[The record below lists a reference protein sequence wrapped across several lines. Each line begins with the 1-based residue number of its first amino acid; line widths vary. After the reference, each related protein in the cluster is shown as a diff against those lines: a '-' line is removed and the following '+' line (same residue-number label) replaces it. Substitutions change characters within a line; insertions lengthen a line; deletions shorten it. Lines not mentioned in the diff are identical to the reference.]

1 MVRYFEC
8 NWIKKGSVVMASAE
22 TAKRP
27 DKKLNLFHLTW
38 PIFLEVFLFMLMGIA
53 DTFMLSALSDDAVSG
68 VGAANQYVHIAIL
81 ILEVVGNG
89 AAIVV
94 SQYLGSKRY
103 LEASKI
109 SALAV
114 TLNLIVGLLMSVI
127 FVIFSKNMMI
137 AMNLQGD
144 VLEHASK
151 YLIIVGGAIF
161 LQAIINSL
169 SAIIRVHGFTK
180 QTMFVSLGMNIVHVV
195 GNYAL
200 IFGNFGFPE
209 LGVQGAAISSVVS
222 RLLALI
228 VFFWILYRVM
238 EYRVEF
244 RYYIT
249 LSKEY
254 IRKILQIGIPSA
266 FEQVMYQGCQIV
278 FLYYVTYLGAESLA
292 ARQYA
297 VNISMFTYLFAIA
310 IGMGTAIIVGRFVG
324 GNEQDEAYTSVRT
337 SVKWAFLFT
346 LCMVMLVI
354 IFRYP
359 LMRLFTDNT
368 EIIEIGAS
376 VLLLSILLETGR
388 TLNIVIISSL
398 RAAGD
403 AKYPVIIGSFSMVAM
418 SLPLGY
424 FLVFELNLGLVGV
437 WLAITVDEWTRAI
450 IMYYR
455 WKSRKWERYALVS
468 PKKSRQ

>member
-1 MVRYFEC
+1 MPAIED
-8 NWIKKGSVVMASAE
+8 G
-22 TAKRP
+22 KRLG
-27 DKKLNLFHLTW
+27 KQLNLFMLTW
-38 PIFLEVFLFMLMGIA
+38 PIFLEVFLFMMMGIA

-103 LEASKI
+103 LEAAKI

-114 TLNLIVGLLMSVI
+114 TLNLIVGLIMSVL
-127 FVIFSKNMMI
+127 FLIFSKNIMI
-137 AMNLQGD
+137 AMNLEGE

-169 SAIIRVHGFTK
+169 AAIIRVHGFTK
-180 QTMFVSLGMNIVHVV
+180 QAMFVSLGMNIFHVV
-195 GNYAL
+195 CNYAL
-200 IFGNFGFPE
+200 IFGKFGFPE
-209 LGVQGAAISSVVS
+209 MGVQGAAISSVIS
-222 RLLALI
+222 RLLALL
-228 VFFWILYRVM
+228 VFFWLLYRVM

-244 RYYIT
+244 RYYIG

-254 IRKILQIGIPSA
+254 IGKILQIGIPSA
-266 FEQVMYQGCQIV
+266 LEQVMYQGCQII
-278 FLYYVTYLGAESLA
+278 FLYYVTFLGTESLA

-310 IGMGTAIIVGRFVG
+310 IGMGTAIIIGRLVG
-324 GNEQDEAYTSVRT
+324 GNKKEEAYKSVWK
-337 SVKWAFLFT
+337 SVKWALLFT
-346 LCMVMLVI
+346 ICMLILVMT
-354 IFRYP
+354 FRYP
-359 LMRLFTDNT
+359 LLRLFTDNKDV
-368 EIIEIGAS
+368 IELGAS
-376 VLLLSILLETGR
+376 VLLLSVLLETGR
-388 TLNIVIISSL
+388 TVNIVIISSL

-403 AKYPVIIGSFSMVAM
+403 AKYPVLIGGLSMVGL

-424 FLVFELNLGLVGV
+424 ILVFICDLGLTGI
-437 WLAITVDEWTRAI
+437 WLAIAADEWIRAI
-450 IMYYR
+450 VMFFR
-455 WKSRKWERYALVS
+455 WKSRKWENYSLVA
-468 PKKSRQ
+468 PMADD

>member
-1 MVRYFEC
+1 MAATLR
-8 NWIKKGSVVMASAE
+8 KKDMG
-22 TAKRP
+22 
-27 DKKLNLFHLTW
+27 KKLNLFHLTW

-68 VGAANQYVHIAIL
+68 VGAANQYIHIAIL
-81 ILEVVGNG
+81 VLEVVGNG

-94 SQYLGSKRY
+94 SQYIGSKRY

-114 TLNLIVGLLMSVI
+114 TLNLIVGLIMSVL
-127 FVIFSKNMMI
+127 FVIFSRNIMI

-144 VLEHASK
+144 VLDYATK

-169 SAIIRVHGFTK
+169 AAIIRVHGFTK
-180 QTMFVSLGMNIVHVV
+180 HTMLVSLGMNIFHVV
-195 GNYAL
+195 GNYLL
-200 IFGNFGFPE
+200 IFGKFGFPE

-222 RLLALI
+222 RLLAML
-228 VFFWILYRVM
+228 VFFWLLYRVM

-254 IRKILQIGIPSA
+254 IRKILQIGLPSA
-266 FEQVMYQGCQIV
+266 FEQIMYQGCQIV

-310 IGMGTAIIVGRFVG
+310 IGMGSAIIVGRLVG
-324 GNEQDEAYTSVRT
+324 GNEKDEAYKSVWT
-337 SVKWAFLFT
+337 SVKWALLFT
-346 LCMVMLVI
+346 LSMVALVMT
-354 IFRYP
+354 FRYP
-359 LMRLFTDNT
+359 LLKLFTDNLT
-368 EIIEIGAS
+368 VIEIGAT
-376 VLLLSILLETGR
+376 VLLLSIVLETGR
-388 TLNIVIISSL
+388 TMNIVIINSL

-403 AKYPVIIGSFSMVAM
+403 AKYPVIIGAFSMVAM

-424 FLVFELNLGLVGV
+424 LLVFQLNLGLVGI
-437 WLAITVDEWTRAI
+437 WLAIATDEWIRAV
-450 IMYYR
+450 IMCFR

-468 PKKSRQ
+468 PNKEIE

>member
-1 MVRYFEC
+1 MTATTG
-8 NWIKKGSVVMASAE
+8 KKDIG
-22 TAKRP
+22 
-27 DKKLNLFHLTW
+27 KKLNLFHLTW

-68 VGAANQYVHIAIL
+68 VGAANQYIHIAIL

-94 SQYLGSKRY
+94 SQYIGSKRY

-114 TLNLIVGLLMSVI
+114 TLNLIVGLIMSVL
-127 FVIFSKNMMI
+127 FVIFSRNIMI

-144 VLEHASK
+144 VLDYATK

-169 SAIIRVHGFTK
+169 AAIIRVHGFTK
-180 QTMFVSLGMNIVHVV
+180 QTMLVSLGMNVFHVV
-195 GNYAL
+195 GNYLL
-200 IFGNFGFPE
+200 IFGKFGFPE

-222 RLLALI
+222 RLLAML
-228 VFFWILYRVM
+228 VFFWLLYRVM

-266 FEQVMYQGCQIV
+266 FEQIMYQGCQII

-324 GNEQDEAYTSVRT
+324 GDEKEEAYKSVRT
-337 SVKWAFLFT
+337 SVKWALLFT
-346 LCMVMLVI
+346 LFMVTLVM

-359 LMRLFTDNT
+359 LLKLFTDNPDV
-368 EIIEIGAS
+368 IEIGAT

-388 TLNIVIISSL
+388 TMNIVIINSL

-403 AKYPVIIGSFSMVAM
+403 AKYPVIIGAFSMVAM

-424 FLVFELNLGLVGV
+424 LLVFQWNLGLVGI
-437 WLAITVDEWTRAI
+437 WLAIAVDEWIRAT
-450 IMYYR
+450 IMYFR
-455 WKSRKWERYALVS
+455 WKSRRWERYALVS
-468 PKKSRQ
+468 PNKKIG